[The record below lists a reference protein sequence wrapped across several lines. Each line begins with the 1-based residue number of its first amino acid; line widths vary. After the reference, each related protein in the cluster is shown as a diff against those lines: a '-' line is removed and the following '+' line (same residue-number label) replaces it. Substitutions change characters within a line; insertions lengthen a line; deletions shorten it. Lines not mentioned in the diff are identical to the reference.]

1 MNVKMLLREIC
12 QFLEPARD
20 RDREKDKDRYT
31 HQ

>member
-20 RDREKDKDRYT
+20 RDRDKDRDRYGR
-31 HQ
+31 